1 MKRISTS
8 FISIAFILF
17 ASFASGANAFTL
29 NASDFQHAT
38 VVSQDGH
45 TVVKLSLSN
54 PGANRLRDYSVN
66 HVGEK
71 LVISVDDKVIVA
83 PEIRGPIQDEAFEI
97 TGLTQSQATQLAHVI
112 NQAN

>member
-1 MKRISTS
+1 
-8 FISIAFILF
+8 LF

-38 VVSQDGH
+38 VVIQDGH

-54 PGANRLRDYSVN
+54 PGVNQLRDYSAN

-71 LVISVDDKVIVA
+71 LAISVDNKVIAA
-83 PEIRGPIQDEAFEI
+83 PEIREPLQDGAFEI
-97 TGLTQSQATQLAHVI
+97 TGLTQSQATQLAHSI
-112 NQAN
+112 NHDQVN